1 MASEIKLRIKVD
13 DDGSLNIVA
22 KEAQKAAKSTDRLTQ
37 STDRA
42 KTARDRYSKGEKG
55 VAQAGMNS
63 TKAFSKMNQTM
74 IGSSGLVGA
83 YATLAANVFALTA
96 AFGILQRAAAAQQ
109 LAEGLAY
116 TGEVAGRNLPYIA
129 DRLKEITGEAVSTQE
144 AMSAVALAT
153 SSGFSSDQI
162 ARLGNVAKGA
172 SLALG
177 RDMTDSL
184 NRLIRGA
191 AKLEPELLDELGIMV
206 RLDQASREY
215 ARTLGTTEANLT
227 HFQKRQAFVT
237 AIIREGE
244 MAFSGIA
251 EEIDPNAYDQL
262 AASLQDLLKSF
273 VTLINK
279 GLIPVVKF
287 FSKSPLALAGGA
299 MLFASTIRGQLLP
312 GLTQGAKRLAEFA
325 GEQRA
330 SAEAAIGQVKT
341 GGKLPKVYGAITTKI
356 KEGTATTKDFSQAQ
370 RSLDQ
375 SIAAHNTQLEKHV
388 NYQNKSSQAYADKQA
403 TIDRLRIAQD
413 NLTRVQIT
421 GAQATTAQAKANTL
435 AAASSMNV
443 VGAVKGIR
451 VAMAA
456 YRIELQATAVA
467 NGLTSVSF
475 KALRV
480 AIFTAGLSLKAFGA
494 FLLAAMPWLAMIPL
508 VIGAGKAAWDKFF
521 GDSATLK
528 KQKEILESFKH
539 ITETGNRLT
548 QTLEN
553 IARIDPPDKKWRE
566 FNAIL
571 KATAGISKQV
581 RDRLLETMNV
591 ELVAKANAYTE
602 ALKEQTKAQDR
613 VNRTAET
620 YAHTTNPF
628 QKALDDAT
636 EKVKVL
642 KEGLNKLDA
651 ANQIMFL
658 QTAIDKAGETGDPKQ
673 IALWEKMITQIR
685 ILAVEG
691 EITRESLN
699 AVLHQKSEAEGTSE
713 LLDSMRAGLTT
724 FSEELGKLKE
734 KTSTPFDKMSEGLGE
749 ALKTITQT
757 EEGTKKLTSISQAL
771 VDALG
776 EEGGNLLKNAME
788 DFKLE
793 GEKAG
798 QTLKRL
804 KESIDK
810 NIKTMQEAPG
820 LVKKEQA
827 ELKKLSE
834 ARKVDVAVT
843 KKAQEIE
850 DNILR
855 IKENALLA
863 EQDNLKILNLR
874 EDQSAALLKNEAELA
889 ALRASRKTEG
899 QRILEQTEAE
909 VAAAKLILD
918 LAKKH
923 KQLLDESISRREK
936 ILKMQAAQ
944 AGFADPRRR
953 SGALTAKEERAI
965 QAELLKDREKS
976 IKFAYNLKKK
986 EIDLEYTLLM
996 AKAFLIEEQLRL
1008 IDAETKA
1015 IGYYKETLIK
1025 LYNLSQKGALEQR
1038 DADLRLVGDTTAADE
1053 AVRDS
1058 AMAAFEKGETI
1069 GERFYEGFYGADSAF
1084 DELNLSEK
1092 FQALHKGMQPL
1103 LEDLRSLGPQGEV
1116 VAEMSSGLLMFGDNL
1131 ATFVQVF
1138 DENAS
1143 IIKGDFLSMKAGAM
1157 EFSDFI
1163 STPEFVETAIAG
1175 LSMLS
1180 SAIGSLASVM
1190 AAASKNR
1197 IAGIDAEI
1205 KAEQKRDGKSAQSVA
1220 KMKALEKKKEAE
1232 KRKAFEQ
1239 NKKMMIAQAIMSTA
1253 AGAIGVFGGVRDFV
1267 TFGTAVALSA
1277 MIAAMGAAQ
1286 IAIISGMTYQGGGSG
1301 GGAATPGSISVGQR
1315 RQSVDTASSRG
1326 GAGELAYFRGERG
1339 TGGPEDFRG
1348 AFYGRRHRAMGGA
1361 TGYVVGE
1368 QGPELFMPDRPGTI
1382 VPADDTAAAAGAAGA
1397 VTFNINTVD
1406 ATGVEDLLMEQQGNI
1421 IGMIRQAANS
1431 YGEEFMEDVDVTA
1444 FTPAAVRRA

>member
-96 AFGILQRAAAAQQ
+96 AFGILQRASAAQQ

-153 SSGFSSDQI
+153 SSGFSSSQI
-162 ARLGNVAKGA
+162 ERLGNVAKGA

-356 KEGTATTKDFSQAQ
+356 KEGTATTKDFNQAQ

-388 NYQNKSSQAYADKQA
+388 NYQNKSSQAYTDKQA
-403 TIDRLRIAQD
+403 TIERLRVAQD
-413 NLTRVQIT
+413 NLTRVQVT
-421 GAQATTAQAKANTL
+421 SAQATTATARANTL
-435 AAASSMNV
+435 AAASNMNLKGV
-443 VGAVKGIR
+443 ITGIR
-451 VAMAA
+451 ASMAA
-456 YRIELQATAVA
+456 YRIEIATTAAA
-467 NGLTSVSF
+467 NGATSVSF
-475 KALRV
+475 QGLKV
-480 AIFTAGLSLKAFGA
+480 AIMGAGLSLKAFGA
-494 FLLAAMPWLAMIPL
+494 FLLAAMPYLALIPL

-521 GDSATLK
+521 GDSSTLK
-528 KQKEILESFKH
+528 KQKEIFESLKH

-581 RDRLLETMNV
+581 RDRMLEALDV
-591 ELVAKANAYTE
+591 ELIAKTNAYTE
-602 ALKEQTKAQDR
+602 ALKEQTKAQAT

-628 QKALDDAT
+628 QQALDNAN

-642 KEGLNKLDA
+642 KEGLNKLNA
-651 ANQIMFL
+651 ENQIL
-658 QTAIDKAGETGDPKQ
+658 GIQTAIDKAGETGDPKQ

-685 ILAVEG
+685 TLAEEG

-713 LLDSMRAGLTT
+713 LLDSMSAGLTI

-757 EEGTKKLTSISQAL
+757 EEGTKNLTTISQAL

-804 KESIDK
+804 KETIDK

-820 LVKKEQA
+820 KIQKEQA
-827 ELKKLSE
+827 ELKKLSQI
-834 ARKVDVAVT
+834 RKQMGFAAEQAL
-843 KKAQEIE
+843 KIE
-850 DNILR
+850 DNIR
-855 IKENALLA
+855 EIKEAALLA
-863 EQDNLKILNLR
+863 EQENLKILN
-874 EDQSAALLKNEAELA
+874 AE
-889 ALRASRKTEG
+889 
-899 QRILEQTEAE
+899 
-909 VAAAKLILD
+909 
-918 LAKKH
+918 
-923 KQLLDESISRREK
+923 
-936 ILKMQAAQ
+936 
-944 AGFADPRRR
+944 
-953 SGALTAKEERAI
+953 
-965 QAELLKDREKS
+965 
-976 IKFAYNLKKK
+976 
-986 EIDLEYTLLM
+986 
-996 AKAFLIEEQLRL
+996 
-1008 IDAETKA
+1008 
-1015 IGYYKETLIK
+1015 
-1025 LYNLSQKGALEQR
+1025 
-1038 DADLRLVGDTTAADE
+1038 
-1053 AVRDS
+1053 
-1058 AMAAFEKGETI
+1058 
-1069 GERFYEGFYGADSAF
+1069 
-1084 DELNLSEK
+1084 
-1092 FQALHKGMQPL
+1092 
-1103 LEDLRSLGPQGEV
+1103 EDLSL
-1116 VAEMSSGLLMFGDNL
+1116 
-1131 ATFVQVF
+1131 
-1138 DENAS
+1138 
-1143 IIKGDFLSMKAGAM
+1143 IHI
-1157 EFSDFI
+1157 
-1163 STPEFVETAIAG
+1163 
-1175 LSMLS
+1175 
-1180 SAIGSLASVM
+1180 
-1190 AAASKNR
+1190 
-1197 IAGIDAEI
+1197 
-1205 KAEQKRDGKSAQSVA
+1205 
-1220 KMKALEKKKEAE
+1220 
-1232 KRKAFEQ
+1232 
-1239 NKKMMIAQAIMSTA
+1239 
-1253 AGAIGVFGGVRDFV
+1253 
-1267 TFGTAVALSA
+1267 
-1277 MIAAMGAAQ
+1277 
-1286 IAIISGMTYQGGGSG
+1286 
-1301 GGAATPGSISVGQR
+1301 
-1315 RQSVDTASSRG
+1315 
-1326 GAGELAYFRGERG
+1326 
-1339 TGGPEDFRG
+1339 
-1348 AFYGRRHRAMGGA
+1348 
-1361 TGYVVGE
+1361 
-1368 QGPELFMPDRPGTI
+1368 
-1382 VPADDTAAAAGAAGA
+1382 
-1397 VTFNINTVD
+1397 
-1406 ATGVEDLLMEQQGNI
+1406 
-1421 IGMIRQAANS
+1421 
-1431 YGEEFMEDVDVTA
+1431 
-1444 FTPAAVRRA
+1444 